1 MFTLEPT
8 RQAKHFSTPRM
19 VKMRANPDKAVRTA
33 EGTLVS
39 SVNFTEFSML
49 ACHVNFLF
57 LFSSPCSSSRRC
69 VYYCCTKNELKS

>member
-39 SVNFTEFSML
+39 SVNFSEFSVL
-49 ACHVNFLF
+49 ACHAIS
-57 LFSSPCSSSRRC
+57 FSFFFT
-69 VYYCCTKNELKS
+69 VFQFT